1 VVRNK
6 AFKTALV
13 LVEIVAPIREGSM
26 NTRMVLPDLA
36 AMQRQ
41 IEELQALLK
50 AKDGKALAF
59 KVTEKGAVSVYG
71 LQRFPVTLYAGQWER
86 WRGLSASPL
95 LTPCGN

>member
-1 VVRNK
+1 
-6 AFKTALV
+6 
-13 LVEIVAPIREGSM
+13 M
-26 NTRMVLPDLA
+26 NTRMVLPDVA
-36 AMQRQ
+36 AMARQ

-86 WRGLSASPL
+86 
-95 LTPCGN
+95 LTQEMGRLGEFIKANPQVARKD